1 MNNQFDTKVNK
12 STNIVIVNMDKKP
25 VDTHD
30 NDEVILITP
39 MEKQDKITIEY
50 AASYLF
56 SGIEVADKPTGKQ
69 ILKLNLRLFGIIVLC
84 PFYLLY
90 ALVIAEDR
98 IDDRLWWVLV
108 IPMVSFWLY
117 KLIFLIL
124 SILLR

>member
-1 MNNQFDTKVNK
+1 MKNTSKYENSK
-12 STNIVIVNMDKKP
+12 STNNIAVSMDKKP
-25 VDTHD
+25 EDTTG
-30 NDEVILITP
+30 NACFTITP

-108 IPMVSFWLY
+108 IPMISFWLY
-117 KLIFLIL
+117 KCIFLIL
-124 SILLR
+124 SILF